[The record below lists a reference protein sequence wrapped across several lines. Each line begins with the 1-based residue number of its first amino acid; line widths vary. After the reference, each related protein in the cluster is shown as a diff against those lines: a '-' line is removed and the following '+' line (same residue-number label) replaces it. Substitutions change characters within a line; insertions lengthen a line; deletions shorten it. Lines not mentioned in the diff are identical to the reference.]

1 MNRTEYD
8 LLLSQV
14 MEDVNNPI
22 ANFRA
27 RFAETGLTPEQE
39 KAVVGI
45 ALMAVDRY
53 YQHLS
58 TRRSQLQEP

>member
-1 MNRTEYD
+1 MNRTEYN
-8 LLLSQV
+8 LLLRQV
-14 MEDVNNPI
+14 MEDVNNPT

-27 RFAETGLTPEQE
+27 RFADTGLTPEQE
-39 KAVVGI
+39 KAVAGI

-58 TRRSQLQEP
+58 ARRAQLQEP

>member
-1 MNRTEYD
+1 MNRTEFD
-8 LLLSQV
+8 TLLKQV
-14 MEDVNNPI
+14 MEDVDNPN

-27 RFAETGLTPEQE
+27 RYPETGLTPEQE
-39 KAVVGI
+39 KAVAGI

-58 TRRSQLQEP
+58 TRRAELQEP

>member
-1 MNRTEYD
+1 MNRSEYD
-8 LLLSQV
+8 LLVRQV
-14 MEDVNNPI
+14 MEDVNNPT

-27 RFAETGLTPEQE
+27 RFAETGFTPEQE
-39 KAVVGI
+39 KAIVGI

-58 TRRSQLQEP
+58 TRRAQQQEP